1 MVEVLGW
8 KVFSEEWFLVSSII
22 HFSYLANKF
31 RPWVLNLQPL
41 KVVATPGRSHDDPFT
56 QVIMM
61 FLKRKGGLQKCPFF
75 SFHKFMNRRHQ
86 RRRRLNGPSF
96 RPSYPFKFCS
106 YVCRI
111 KDKLKY
117 VDVSLNENTMCF
129 FQFVLKWL
137 QFEKGKQKNYFSAQ
151 RPKGDD
157 FQENKE

>member
-1 MVEVLGW
+1 MLGW
-8 KVFSEEWFLVSSII
+8 KVFCEEWFLVSSII
-22 HFSYLANKF
+22 HFSYLAKKF

-41 KVVATPGRSHDDPFT
+41 KVVTTLGRSHDDPFT
-56 QVIMM
+56 QVVKM

-106 YVCRI
+106 YVCGT

-117 VDVSLNENTMCF
+117 VDLSSTKILGYWLPQERPVGKRPLW
-129 FQFVLKWL
+129 QFGDQPVRSASNKSM
-137 QFEKGKQKNYFSAQ
+137 KKQAMQ
-151 RPKGDD
+151 
-157 FQENKE
+157 